1 MYTEKII
8 LCLEIPQGPKHHIK
22 SQVDV
27 NPADRPYQTN
37 LWYWSKLNFEQIMLN
52 ELRTIA
58 MLNMKYSSTE
68 WQSAK

>member
-1 MYTEKII
+1 MSTEKII

-37 LWYWSKLNFEQIMLN
+37 LWYWSKLNFEQIML
-52 ELRTIA
+52 
-58 MLNMKYSSTE
+58 MSYVP
-68 WQSAK
+68 